1 MSIKLIK
8 APIMF
13 YPVESYNNRQ
23 RSEARWEYEAATTLG
38 DDENWKI
45 SIKNGKRL
53 RRHWTRNGGF
63 AIVST
68 RHGERSI
75 YNQKYD
81 AELNRAKAEQYDM
94 AFQPDG
100 EWNFYTTLQHY

>member
-1 MSIKLIK
+1 MSIKSIK
-8 APIMF
+8 APMMF

-23 RSEARWEYEAATTLG
+23 RSEDRWEYEAATRLD

-63 AIVST
+63 TIVST
-68 RHGERSI
+68 RHGDRSI

-81 AELNRAKAEQYDM
+81 AALNRAKAEQYNM
-94 AFQPDG
+94 AFKPDG
-100 EWNFYTTLQHY
+100 EWDFYTSQHY

>member
-1 MSIKLIK
+1 MSIK
-8 APIMF
+8 APMMF

-23 RSEARWEYEAATTLG
+23 RAEGRWENEARASLNV
-38 DDENWKI
+38 DEDWKI

-63 AIVST
+63 TIVST
-68 RHGERSI
+68 RHGDRSI

-94 AFQPDG
+94 SFRSDG
-100 EWNFYTTLQHY
+100 EWDFYTATHY